1 MRQLSIFSKAMLL
14 VAVCYVGL
22 AYGIRPPLPA
32 SIVYLYMGLIIIG
45 ILSQI
50 GIEDEKLKEFTRPI
64 RELLVDE
71 DKARRRLVVFTLLP
85 LIVAFAVFSNTSVSN
100 VPPAELRTIHPA
112 PPASIQ
118 FRGRDINLAGLE
130 NPLRHD
136 EENYDRHVEAG
147 RATYYQNCHFCHGD
161 DLDGDGMFAHAFN
174 PPPAD
179 FTDPGTIAML
189 QESFLFWRVSK
200 GGRGLPAVSAPWSS
214 AMPAWEEMLTE
225 EEIWQVILFM
235 YEATD
240 QVPRTWE

>member
-22 AYGIRPPLPA
+22 AYGIRPPLPT
-32 SIVYLYMGLIIIG
+32 SIVYLYMGLIIVG

-50 GIEDEKLKEFTRPI
+50 GIEDEKLREFTRPI

-71 DKARRRLVVFTLLP
+71 DKARRRIVVFTLLP
-85 LIVAFAVFSNTSVSN
+85 LIVASVVFSHTSVSSD
-100 VPPAELRTIHPA
+100 PPAELRTVHPA
-112 PPASIQ
+112 PPAMIQ
-118 FRGRDINLAGLE
+118 FRGRDIDLAGLE

-136 EENYDRHVEAG
+136 GENRDRHMEAG

-161 DLDGDGMFAHAFN
+161 DLDGNGMFAHAFS

-179 FTDPGTIAML
+179 FKDPGTIAML
-189 QESFLFWRVSK
+189 QESFLFWRVTK
-200 GGRGLPAVSAPWSS
+200 GGPGLPAVSAPWSS